1 MEIWDL
7 YTADGQKT
15 GRTMTRGEKVPA
27 GYYHMVCD
35 ILIRHTD
42 GDYLLMLRSKEKKV
56 FPGRW
61 ESSCG
66 GSALAGEDAIT
77 AARGLARRKG
87 LLVGISSGAALH
99 AAFQLLKEYAGKTV
113 VAVLP
118 DSGERY
124 LSTGIF
130 G

>member
-1 MEIWDL
+1 
-7 YTADGQKT
+7 
-15 GRTMTRGEKVPA
+15 
-27 GYYHMVCD
+27 MVID
-35 ILIRHTD
+35 QIITV
-42 GDYLLMLRSKEKKV
+42 SQ
-56 FPGRW
+56 
-61 ESSCG
+61 
-66 GSALAGEDAIT
+66 EDAIT
-77 AARGLARRKG
+77 DARGLARRKG

-99 AAFQLLKEYAGKTV
+99 AAFQLLKEHAEKTV